1 MSRGIA
7 ALTRAVLLTP
17 IFTLSRPAKVVLEVR
32 RNSPMEMVQKAVEE
46 VLGERAGRGRSD
58 TAPAARDLAR
68 TAQGFF
74 DLREMAK
81 KSLGRHWVARSEG
94 ERDEF
99 VRLFTGM
106 LSRVW
111 LRTLKTGK
119 RITYTG
125 ETVSGA
131 RATVRT
137 TLALERQGQVRVEYH
152 LVPSGSNS
160 RWRVHDVLVD
170 RRSLVEGYREYFDRA
185 LATSSYQDLIWK
197 LRVKEVE
204 MSPTSKPS

>member
-32 RNSPMEMVQKAVEE
+32 RNSPMEIVQKAVEDI
-46 VLGERAGRGRSD
+46 LGERAGRGRSD
-58 TAPAARDLAR
+58 TAPSAGDLAR

-81 KSLGRHWVARSEG
+81 KSLGRHWVARSAG

-125 ETVSGA
+125 ETVSAA

-152 LVPSGSNS
+152 LVPSGNN

>member
-7 ALTRAVLLTP
+7 AMTRAVLFAPL
-17 IFTLSRPAKVVLEVR
+17 FTLNRPARVVLEVR
-32 RNSPMEMVQKAVEE
+32 RNLPMEMVQKAVAEL
-46 VLGERAGRGRSD
+46 LGDKAVV
-58 TAPAARDLAR
+58 AR
-68 TAQGFF
+68 TVENFF

-81 KSLGRHWVARSEG
+81 KSLGRHWVARSPQ

-99 VRLFTGM
+99 VRLFRGM

-125 ETVSGA
+125 ETVTTT
-131 RATVRT
+131 RAVVRT
-137 TLALERQGQVRVEYH
+137 TVALERQGQVHVEYH
-152 LVPSGSNS
+152 LLPSGNS

-170 RRSLVEGYREYFDRA
+170 RRSLVTGYREYFDRA
-185 LATSSYQDLIWK
+185 LADSSYQDLIWK
-197 LRVKEVE
+197 LRLKEVE
-204 MSPTSKPS
+204 MSPAAESA

>member
-7 ALTRAVLLTP
+7 ALTRAVLFTP
-17 IFTLSRPAKVVLEVR
+17 IFTLSRPARVVLEVR
-32 RNSPMEMVQKAVEE
+32 RNPPMEMVQKAVEE
-46 VLGERAGRGRSD
+46 ILGGRGRSGA
-58 TAPAARDLAR
+58 APSSADLAR
-68 TAQGFF
+68 TAEGFF

-81 KSLGRHWVARSEG
+81 KSLGRHWVARNPQ

-111 LRTLKTGK
+111 VRTLKTGK

-125 ETVSGA
+125 ETVGA
-131 RATVRT
+131 TRATVRT
-137 TLALERQGQVRVEYH
+137 TLALERQGRVQLEYH
-152 LVPSGSNS
+152 LVPSGSN

-170 RRSLVEGYREYFDRA
+170 RRSLVTGYREYFDRA
-185 LATSSYQDLIWK
+185 LASSSYQDLIWK
-197 LRVKEVE
+197 LRLKEVE
-204 MSPTSKPS
+204 MSPTPEHA

>member
-46 VLGERAGRGRSD
+46 ILGERAGRGRSD
-58 TAPAARDLAR
+58 TAPAAGDLAR

-81 KSLGRHWVARSEG
+81 KSLGRHWVARSEA

-125 ETVSGA
+125 ETVSGT

-152 LVPSGSNS
+152 LVPSGNS

>member
-152 LVPSGSNS
+152 LVPSGNS

>member
-17 IFTLSRPAKVVLEVR
+17 IFTLSRPARVVLEVR
-32 RNSPMEMVQKAVEE
+32 RNSPMEMVQKAVEGI
-46 VLGERAGRGRSD
+46 LGERAGRGRSD
-58 TAPAARDLAR
+58 TAPSAGDLAR

-81 KSLGRHWVARSEG
+81 KSLGRHWVVRSEG

-125 ETVSGA
+125 ETVSAA

-152 LVPSGSNS
+152 LVPSGNS

>member
-1 MSRGIA
+1 MSRGIGA
-7 ALTRAVLLTP
+7 MTRAVLFAP
-17 IFTLSRPAKVVLEVR
+17 IFTLNRPAKVVLEVR
-32 RNSPMEMVQKAVEE
+32 RNSPTEMVQKAVEE
-46 VLGERAGRGRSD
+46 LLGEKAVV
-58 TAPAARDLAR
+58 AR
-68 TAQGFF
+68 TAENIF

-81 KSLGRHWVARSEG
+81 KSLGRHWVARSPQ

-125 ETVSGA
+125 ETVGA
-131 RATVRT
+131 TRATVRT
-137 TLALERQGQVRVEYH
+137 TIALERQGRVHVEYD
-152 LVPSGSNS
+152 LLPSGNT

-170 RRSLVEGYREYFDRA
+170 RRSLVTGYREFFDKA
-185 LATSSYQDLIWK
+185 LAGSSYQDLIWK
-197 LRVKEVE
+197 LRLKEVE
-204 MSPTSKPS
+204 LSPAAESA

>member
-1 MSRGIA
+1 MSRSIA
-7 ALTRAVLLTP
+7 ALTRAVLFTP
-17 IFTLSRPAKVVLEVR
+17 IFTLNRPAKVLLEVR
-32 RNSPMEMVQKAVEE
+32 RNPPTEMVQRAVEE
-46 VLGERAGRGRSD
+46 LLGEKGGRGRRDS
-58 TAPAARDLAR
+58 APSAGDLAR
-68 TAQGFF
+68 TVQNFF

-81 KSLGRHWVARSEG
+81 MSLGRHWVARSPQ

-125 ETVSGA
+125 ETVGA
-131 RATVRT
+131 THASVRT

-152 LVPSGSNS
+152 LVPSGNT

-170 RRSLVEGYREYFDRA
+170 RRSLVTGYREYFDRA
-185 LATSSYQDLIWK
+185 LASTSYQDLIWK
-197 LRVKEVE
+197 LRLKEVE
-204 MSPTSKPS
+204 LSPAAESA

>member
-7 ALTRAVLLTP
+7 AMTRAVLFAPL
-17 IFTLSRPAKVVLEVR
+17 FTLNRPAKVVLEVR
-32 RNSPMEMVQKAVEE
+32 RNLPTEMVQKAVEE
-46 VLGERAGRGRSD
+46 LLGDKAVV
-58 TAPAARDLAR
+58 AR
-68 TAQGFF
+68 TAENFF

-81 KSLGRHWVARSEG
+81 KSLGRHWVARSPQ

-99 VRLFTGM
+99 VRLFRGM

-125 ETVSGA
+125 ETVTST

-137 TLALERQGQVRVEYH
+137 TVALERQGQVHVEYH
-152 LVPSGSNS
+152 LLPSGNS

-170 RRSLVEGYREYFDRA
+170 RRSLVTGYREYFDRA
-185 LATSSYQDLIWK
+185 LADSSYQDLIWK
-197 LRVKEVE
+197 LRLKEVE
-204 MSPTSKPS
+204 MSPAAESA

>member
-7 ALTRAVLLTP
+7 ALTRAVLFTP
-17 IFTLSRPAKVVLEVR
+17 IFTLSRPAKVILEVR
-32 RNSPMEMVQKAVEE
+32 RNAPMELVQKAVEE
-46 VLGERAGRGRSD
+46 ILGERAGRGRSD
-58 TAPAARDLAR
+58 APSAADRAR
-68 TAQGFF
+68 IAEGFF

-81 KSLGRHWVARSEG
+81 KSLGRNWVARTPQ

-125 ETVSGA
+125 ETVSA
-131 RATVRT
+131 TRASVRT

-152 LVPSGSNS
+152 LVPSGNS

-185 LATSSYQDLIWK
+185 LASSSYQDLIWK

-204 MSPTSKPS
+204 MSPTPAPA

>member
-1 MSRGIA
+1 
-7 ALTRAVLLTP
+7 
-17 IFTLSRPAKVVLEVR
+17 
-32 RNSPMEMVQKAVEE
+32 
-46 VLGERAGRGRSD
+46 
-58 TAPAARDLAR
+58 
-68 TAQGFF
+68 
-74 DLREMAK
+74 
-81 KSLGRHWVARSEG
+81 
-94 ERDEF
+94 
-99 VRLFTGM
+99 M

-125 ETVSGA
+125 ETVSA
-131 RATVRT
+131 TRASVRT

-152 LVPSGSNS
+152 LMPSGNS

-185 LATSSYQDLIWK
+185 LASSSYQDLIWK

-204 MSPTSKPS
+204 MSPTSAPA

>member
-7 ALTRAVLLTP
+7 AMTRAVLFAPL
-17 IFTLSRPAKVVLEVR
+17 FTLNRPAKVVLEVR
-32 RNSPMEMVQKAVEE
+32 RNLPTEMVQKAVEE
-46 VLGERAGRGRSD
+46 LLGDKAVV
-58 TAPAARDLAR
+58 AR
-68 TAQGFF
+68 TAENFF

-81 KSLGRHWVARSEG
+81 KSLGRHWVARSPQ

-99 VRLFTGM
+99 VRLFRGM

-125 ETVSGA
+125 ETA
-131 RATVRT
+131 TTTRATVRT
-137 TLALERQGQVRVEYH
+137 TVALERQGQVHVEYH
-152 LVPSGSNS
+152 LLPSGNS

-170 RRSLVEGYREYFDRA
+170 RRSLVTGYREYFDRA
-185 LATSSYQDLIWK
+185 LADSSYQDLIWK
-197 LRVKEVE
+197 LRLKEVE
-204 MSPTSKPS
+204 MSPAAESA

>member
-1 MSRGIA
+1 M
-7 ALTRAVLLTP
+7 TRAFLFAPL
-17 IFTLSRPAKVVLEVR
+17 FTLNRPAKVVLEVR
-32 RNSPMEMVQKAVEE
+32 RSLPTEMVQKAVEE
-46 VLGERAGRGRSD
+46 LLGEKVAV
-58 TAPAARDLAR
+58 AR
-68 TAQGFF
+68 TVENFF

-81 KSLGRHWVARSEG
+81 KSLGRHWVARSPQ

-99 VRLFTGM
+99 VRLFAGM

-125 ETVSGA
+125 ETVAAA

-152 LVPSGSNS
+152 LLPSGNS

-185 LATSSYQDLIWK
+185 LASSSYQDLIWK
-197 LRVKEVE
+197 LRLKEVE
-204 MSPTSKPS
+204 LSPAAESA

>member
-7 ALTRAVLLTP
+7 ALTRAVLFTP
-17 IFTLSRPAKVVLEVR
+17 IFTLSRPARVVLEVR
-32 RNSPMEMVQKAVEE
+32 RNPPMELVQKAVEE
-46 VLGERAGRGRSD
+46 VLGERGGRGRSD
-58 TAPAARDLAR
+58 APSAADLAR
-68 TAQGFF
+68 TADGFF

-81 KSLGRHWVARSEG
+81 KSLGRNWVARTPQ

-125 ETVSGA
+125 ETVSA
-131 RATVRT
+131 TRASVRT

-152 LVPSGSNS
+152 LMPSGNS

-170 RRSLVEGYREYFDRA
+170 RLSLVTGYREYFDRA

-197 LRVKEVE
+197 LRLKEVE
-204 MSPTSKPS
+204 MSPAAASV

>member
-7 ALTRAVLLTP
+7 ALTRAVLFAP
-17 IFTLSRPAKVVLEVR
+17 IFTLKRPAKVVLEVR
-32 RNSPMEMVQKAVEE
+32 RNPPLEMVQKAVEE
-46 VLGERAGRGRSD
+46 LLGEKGGRGRAEG
-58 TAPAARDLAR
+58 APSAADLAR
-68 TAQGFF
+68 TAQSFF

-81 KSLGRHWVARSEG
+81 NSLGRHWVARSPQ

-125 ETVSGA
+125 ATVGA
-131 RATVRT
+131 TRATVRT
-137 TLALERQGQVRVEYH
+137 TVALERQGQVHVEYH
-152 LVPSGSNS
+152 LVPSGNN
-160 RWRVHDVLVD
+160 RWRAHDVLVD
-170 RRSLVEGYREYFDRA
+170 RRSLVMGYREYFERA
-185 LATSSYQDLIWK
+185 LASSSYQDLIWQ
-197 LRVKEVE
+197 LRLKEVE
-204 MSPTSKPS
+204 KSPTGESA

>member
-32 RNSPMEMVQKAVEE
+32 RNSPMEMVQKAVEDI
-46 VLGERAGRGRSD
+46 LGERAGRGRSD
-58 TAPAARDLAR
+58 TVPSPGDLAR

-125 ETVSGA
+125 ETVSAA

-152 LVPSGSNS
+152 LVPSGNS

>member
-7 ALTRAVLLTP
+7 ALTRAVLFTP

-32 RNSPMEMVQKAVEE
+32 RNPPMELVQKAVEE

-58 TAPAARDLAR
+58 APSAADLAR
-68 TAQGFF
+68 TADGFF

-81 KSLGRHWVARSEG
+81 KSLGRNWVARTPQ

-125 ETVSGA
+125 ETVSA
-131 RATVRT
+131 TRASVRT

-152 LVPSGSNS
+152 LVPSANS

-185 LATSSYQDLIWK
+185 LASSSYQDLIWK

-204 MSPTSKPS
+204 MSPTSATA

>member
-7 ALTRAVLLTP
+7 AMTRAVLFAPL
-17 IFTLSRPAKVVLEVR
+17 FTLNRPAKVVLEVR
-32 RNSPMEMVQKAVEE
+32 RNLPTELVQKAVEE
-46 VLGERAGRGRSD
+46 LLGDKAVV
-58 TAPAARDLAR
+58 AR
-68 TAQGFF
+68 TVENFF

-81 KSLGRHWVARSEG
+81 KSLGRHWVARSPQ

-99 VRLFTGM
+99 VRLFRGM
-106 LSRVW
+106 LSLVW

-125 ETVSGA
+125 ETVTST

-137 TLALERQGQVRVEYH
+137 TVALERQGQVHVEYH
-152 LVPSGSNS
+152 LLPSGNS

-170 RRSLVEGYREYFDRA
+170 RRSLVTGYREYFDRA
-185 LATSSYQDLIWK
+185 LADSSYQDLIWK
-197 LRVKEVE
+197 LRLKEVE
-204 MSPTSKPS
+204 MSPAAESA

>member
-46 VLGERAGRGRSD
+46 ILGERAGRGRSD
-58 TAPAARDLAR
+58 TAPSAGDLAR

-81 KSLGRHWVARSEG
+81 KSLGRHWVVRSEG

-125 ETVSGA
+125 ETVSAA

-152 LVPSGSNS
+152 LVPSGNS

>member
-7 ALTRAVLLTP
+7 ALTRAVLFTP
-17 IFTLSRPAKVVLEVR
+17 LFTLNRPAKVVLGVHR
-32 RNSPMEMVQKAVEE
+32 PAPMATVQKAVEE
-46 VLGERAGRGRSD
+46 ILGERSGRGRSD
-58 TAPAARDLAR
+58 AAPAAADLAR
-68 TAQGFF
+68 IAGGFF

-81 KSLGRHWVARSEG
+81 MSLGRHWVARTPQ

-99 VRLFTGM
+99 VKLFTGM

-119 RITYTG
+119 RITYNG
-125 ETVSGA
+125 ETVGA
-131 RATVRT
+131 NLATVRT

-152 LVPSGSNS
+152 LVPSSGNT

-170 RRSLVEGYREYFDRA
+170 RRSLVTGYREYFDRA
-185 LATSSYQDLIWK
+185 LADSSYQDLIWK
-197 LRVKEVE
+197 LRLKEVE
-204 MSPTSKPS
+204 MSPAPGRA

>member
-7 ALTRAVLLTP
+7 AMTRAVLFAPL
-17 IFTLSRPAKVVLEVR
+17 FTLNRPAKVVLEVR
-32 RNSPMEMVQKAVEE
+32 RNLPTEMVQKAVEE
-46 VLGERAGRGRSD
+46 LLGD
-58 TAPAARDLAR
+58 KVVVAR
-68 TAQGFF
+68 TVENFF

-81 KSLGRHWVARSEG
+81 KSLGRHWVARSPQ

-99 VRLFTGM
+99 VRLFRGM

-125 ETVSGA
+125 ETVTA
-131 RATVRT
+131 TRANVRT
-137 TLALERQGQVRVEYH
+137 TVALERQGQVHVEYH
-152 LVPSGSNS
+152 LLPSGNS

-170 RRSLVEGYREYFDRA
+170 RRSLVTGYREYFDRA
-185 LATSSYQDLIWK
+185 LADSSYQDLIWK
-197 LRVKEVE
+197 LRLKEVE
-204 MSPTSKPS
+204 MSPAAESA

>member
-1 MSRGIA
+1 MSRGIGA
-7 ALTRAVLLTP
+7 MTRAVLFAP
-17 IFTLSRPAKVVLEVR
+17 IFTLNRSAKVVLEVR
-32 RNSPMEMVQKAVEE
+32 RNSPTEMVQKAVEE
-46 VLGERAGRGRSD
+46 LLGEKAVV
-58 TAPAARDLAR
+58 AR
-68 TAQGFF
+68 TAENIF

-81 KSLGRHWVARSEG
+81 KSLGRHWVARSPQ

-125 ETVSGA
+125 ETVGA
-131 RATVRT
+131 TRATVRT
-137 TLALERQGQVRVEYH
+137 TIALERQGRVHVEYD
-152 LVPSGSNS
+152 LLPSGNT

-170 RRSLVEGYREYFDRA
+170 RRSLVTGYREFFDKA
-185 LATSSYQDLIWK
+185 LAGSSYQDLIWK
-197 LRVKEVE
+197 LRLKEVE
-204 MSPTSKPS
+204 LSPAAESA